1 MTEGD
6 ELPQE
11 EVLAFTN
18 RAIMDHLGHR
28 ALTSQLADDL
38 GWLEEHS
45 RRRGLSEAVLQASS
59 PEKALQAS
67 ELRLA
72 AALVRN
78 CVGPYLNGQPPTPLH
93 IAVVGGAGAGKST
106 VANLLSG
113 APAAESNPQAG
124 FTRHPIVYTSSTGAL
139 NWAGHLG
146 FLGPLQRAPQESPA
160 SLDADVYQVRRVPAD
175 PTSFDL
181 LKDFVVWDCPDMTTW
196 AAAGLDNP
204 DGSNQSPGYITRLL
218 EVAGLADVLVYVASD
233 ERYNDEVPTQFLRL
247 LLHTSKPVIVV
258 LTKMREAD
266 ASSLVQHFRQEVMRT
281 MPSGIADVI
290 AIPHLT
296 PDQLSDPARKANKYR
311 IPLLNQVAVIGQPPA
326 RARKNSVYGALRFL
340 AAAQERLLA
349 VARNDVEALQSWR
362 VLVQHGQVEFDQR
375 YYREYLTSEKYR
387 GFDEALLRLLQ
398 LLELPGLGKVLSG
411 ALWVIRTPYRLLKGL
426 LGKAMRRP
434 DTPTMPEQPI
444 LDDALT
450 GWVDGLR
457 KEAARQA
464 NVHPLWLHIAQG
476 FSSGGLAQLARER
489 FEQGFRGFQMALA
502 EETDRTA
509 REVYE
514 RLEKNPAALNTL
526 RTGKFALDV
535 ASIAGAVVVGGG
547 PVADIILVPI
557 FASLTHQLVELMGKQ
572 YVDGLRELTRQ
583 KQRALMGQYIS
594 SPLAEWLAQWP
605 ATGGSAFERLQLALR
620 RIPQALQA
628 IQKAVESTP
637 TR

>member
-1 MTEGD
+1 
-6 ELPQE
+6 
-11 EVLAFTN
+11 
-18 RAIMDHLGHR
+18 MDNPGHR

-45 RRRGLSEAVLQASS
+45 RRRGLSDALLQVSS

-124 FTRHPIVYTSSTGAL
+124 FTRHPIVYTSSGSAL

-204 DGSNQSPGYITRLL
+204 DSINQATGYITRLL

-266 ASSLVQHFRQEVMRT
+266 AEPLVQHFRQEVVKT
-281 MPSGIADVI
+281 MPPGIVDVI
-290 AIPHLT
+290 AIPFLT

-311 IPLLNQVAVIGQPPA
+311 IPLLNQTAVIGHAPA
-326 RARKNSVYGALRFL
+326 KARKNSVYGALRFL

-349 VARNDVEALQSWR
+349 VARHDIEALQTWR
-362 VLVQHGQVEFDQR
+362 VLVQNGQVEFDQR
-375 YYREYLTSEKYR
+375 YRREYLTSEKYR
-387 GFDEALLRLLQ
+387 GFDDALIRLLD
-398 LLELPGLGKVLSG
+398 LLELPGIGKVLS
-411 ALWVIRTPYRLLKGL
+411 ASLWVLRTPYRLVKGL
-426 LGKAMRRP
+426 VGKAMRRP
-434 DTPTMPEQPI
+434 DTPSLPELPI
-444 LDDALT
+444 LEDALT

-476 FSSGGLAQLARER
+476 FSSGGLTELTRER
-489 FEQGFRGFQMALA
+489 FGQGFRAFQMALA
-502 EETDRTA
+502 DETDRTA
-509 REVYE
+509 RAIYE
-514 RLEKNPAALNTL
+514 QLEKNPAMLNTL
-526 RTGKFALDV
+526 RGSKFALDAAAIGGV
-535 ASIAGAVVVGGG
+535 IATGGIG
-547 PVADIILVPI
+547 LHDLILVPLA
-557 FASLTHQLVELMGKQ
+557 ASLSHQLIELMGKQ
-572 YVDGLRELTRQ
+572 YVDNQRELTRQ
-583 KQRALMGQYIS
+583 RQQALMGQYIS
-594 SPLAEWLAQWP
+594 GPLAEWLAQWP

-620 RIPQALQA
+620 RIPAALQA
-628 IQKAVESTP
+628 IQKAVQSA
-637 TR
+637 